1 MISPMPPFGF
11 IPVML
16 LKQGPW
22 VATEGDV
29 LSQQL
34 LLLDQ
39 TLGRYVKFWGSSG
52 ASQPPLLAT
61 PV

>member
-1 MISPMPPFGF
+1 MISPIPPSGF

-29 LSQQL
+29 LSQQS
-34 LLLDQ
+34 LLLDK
-39 TLGRYVKFWGSSG
+39 TLGRDVKFWGSSG
-52 ASQPPLLAT
+52 ASQLPLLAT